1 VFCLSDNFGEWA
13 RNWHDHHG
21 RLKSDGVVKFA
32 FRRACLVRRQRR
44 VVTIERRAIG
54 AYILDILAHVTV
66 DMRMVLWW
74 QRSHAH
80 EFLGADLDNCN
91 A

>member
-1 VFCLSDNFGEWA
+1 
-13 RNWHDHHG
+13 
-21 RLKSDGVVKFA
+21 
-32 FRRACLVRRQRR
+32 
-44 VVTIERRAIG
+44 
-54 AYILDILAHVTV
+54 
-66 DMRMVLWW
+66 MRMVLWW